1 MLRYLSNGSLDPS
14 FVGTISPFTGDSFT
28 PERIAVQADGEI
40 VVAGYVASA
49 DGTDLGIARYF
60 ANGSLDTGFGDGG
73 GVTAGLT
80 VATTDP
86 CGLAIGSDG
95 SIVAACT
102 VQTGTSDYAFGV
114 VRLASDGTL
123 DTSFNQS
130 GEVTDDWGDSC
141 NHATSVAIESDG
153 SILAGGYDASVSGDY
168 VDLVRFLPDGSVDPN
183 FLYGQLAY
191 EPIAGVAYSVAIQP
205 NNMILVGGAFA
216 EAVGERMDFGVA
228 RVMDSGAVD
237 QNFGTG
243 GVSAQNLGSGSQS
256 AVTAVAVRPD
266 GEILAA
272 GVVGALPTG
281 APTAAAVDL
290 YFGGE
295 ADGAIVRVDDD
306 HAADTNNPTPP
317 CPSAATP
324 PCRPIPPIPSRWVT
338 AWPTWDRAVISA
350 TL

>member
-1 MLRYLSNGSLDPS
+1 MNVTSIEVFPRRHRQTASASALVARYNADGTSDETAFDTSALTIAQAVAIQPVGSQSNIVVAGLATGSQFAMLRYLSNGSLDPS
-14 FVGTISPFTGDSFT
+14 FVNTVSPFSGDSFT

-80 VATTDP
+80 VAATDP

-191 EPIAGVAYSVAIQP
+191 EPIAGGCLQRGDP
-205 NNMILVGGAFA
+205 
-216 EAVGERMDFGVA
+216 
-228 RVMDSGAVD
+228 
-237 QNFGTG
+237 
-243 GVSAQNLGSGSQS
+243 AQQHDPCRRGIRGSG
-256 AVTAVAVRPD
+256 RR
-266 GEILAA
+266 
-272 GVVGALPTG
+272 
-281 APTAAAVDL
+281 
-290 YFGGE
+290 
-295 ADGAIVRVDDD
+295 ADGFWPR
-306 HAADTNNPTPP
+306 PTHGQRRGRSELWHERCFGAEFGQREPERGYGRG
-317 CPSAATP
+317 
-324 PCRPIPPIPSRWVT
+324 RP
-338 AWPTWDRAVISA
+338 A
-350 TL
+350 

>member
-1 MLRYLSNGSLDPS
+1 MRMLKRSIAKSFRTTPLTPALHLLGVIRQQQGRHAEACELIGRAIEADPGKAVYRNNYGAALLSLDRPDEAEAS
-14 FVGTISPFTGDSFT
+14 F
-28 PERIAVQADGEI
+28 RRA
-40 VVAGYVASA
+40 
-49 DGTDLGIARYF
+49 LGIRPRYADAWANLGMARYF
-60 ANGSLDTGFGDGG
+60 ANGSLDTGFGVGG
-73 GVTAGLT
+73 GATAGLT

-102 VQTGTSDYAFGV
+102 VQTGANEYAFGV
-114 VRLASDGTL
+114 VRLGADGTL

-153 SILAGGYDASVSGDY
+153 SIVVGGYDASVSGDY

-228 RVMDSGAVD
+228 RLMDSGAVD
-237 QNFGTG
+237 QNFGTN
-243 GVSAQNLGSGSQS
+243 GVSA
-256 AVTAVAVRPD
+256 R
-266 GEILAA
+266 IWAA
-272 GVVGALPTG
+272 GARARLRPWRSGR
-281 APTAAAVDL
+281 TAKSWPPASWAIFRQRSHGRGRRSL
-290 YFGGE
+290 FRRRGGRR
-295 ADGAIVRVDDD
+295 D
-306 HAADTNNPTPP
+306 
-317 CPSAATP
+317 
-324 PCRPIPPIPSRWVT
+324 RPR
-338 AWPTWDRAVISA
+338 R
-350 TL
+350 